1 MPRPQKKDILL
12 RRVVME
18 YGRVY
23 CYVYLADSNGKVL
36 EEECFEQPFELA
48 QREVAEEAKEAF
60 DQCYQ
65 WAQDTILWYATARD
79 EPEESD
85 SEDTDKEE

>member
-1 MPRPQKKDILL
+1 MPRPSKKDILL

-18 YGRVY
+18 YGRRY

-36 EEECFEQPFELA
+36 EEECFEQPFQLA
-48 QREVAEEAKEAF
+48 QREVAEESKDAF

-65 WAQDTILWYATARD
+65 WAQDTILWPSTARD